1 MQPELPPEG
10 IFKHNLQQMISS
22 LTQLETDILAEV
34 FKPCSDNERQ
44 KLKAI
49 KRILDSQQDSPA
61 KSNQHIMIE
70 LLKEKLGT
78 VIIREYVFGNLETK
92 PFIMNILKNTE
103 VRA

>member
-1 MQPELPPEG
+1 
-10 IFKHNLQQMISS
+10 
-22 LTQLETDILAEV
+22 
-34 FKPCSDNERQ
+34 
-44 KLKAI
+44 
-49 KRILDSQQDSPA
+49 
-61 KSNQHIMIE
+61 MIE